1 MPTSYRNVSAV
12 IGGITYDATSLTVNN
27 NVPNSTFNRLGER
40 GIFRVDSPVEG
51 TLSLS
56 SFLTASNE
64 YSNFIATKKETS
76 NVGFGMAVAYLTSL
90 TIEGDTASPVT
101 LGLDFEGRGFGISTT
116 VPSTSS
122 IVPALGILTTPSG
135 SFLTGNNNYT
145 FSYSLSKNYGK
156 LLYQGT
162 TSYQYYL
169 EGGEE
174 KLTIEG
180 EGSTSLAAPCPN
192 TLDMGLNFSSC
203 GGAIGGISIIS
214 GKVTEYSSQVQAG
227 DIVKNTVSIVNTF

>member
-1 MPTSYRNVSAV
+1 MPTSYRDVSTV

-27 NVPNSTFNRLGER
+27 SVPNSTFNRLGER
-40 GIFRVDSPVEG
+40 GLFRADSPTEG

-56 SFLTASNE
+56 SFLTDSSE

-76 NVGFGMAVAYLTSL
+76 NVAVGMEAAYLTSL

-101 LGLDFEGRGFGISTT
+101 LGLNFEGRSFGVSTT
-116 VPSTSS
+116 SPSSSS
-122 IVPALGILTTPSG
+122 IAPALGILTSPSG
-135 SFLTGNNNYT
+135 FLTGNNNYT

-156 LLYQGT
+156 LLYQGGL
-162 TSYQYYL
+162 SYSYYL

-174 KLTIEG
+174 RLTIEG
-180 EGSTSLAAPCPN
+180 EGTTSLTSPCPN

-214 GKVTEYSSQVQAG
+214 GKVVEYSSDVQAG
-227 DIVKNTVSIVNTF
+227 DIVKNTISIVNTF